1 MKRHIGILIAVILSF
16 TSLVTSCKKELPL
29 GEAIIGKWEVTSYK
43 YIIYQN
49 NVRKSEVTIYLESG
63 EMAIQF
69 AEEGV
74 GIMYNDNQMS
84 GNFTWTL
91 SGSTLTLNFSNG
103 TFTWDITIDEDILV
117 WSYTESEV
125 EGDINYD
132 YEFFYNA
139 SRTG

>member
-1 MKRHIGILIAVILSF
+1 MKKHIGILIAVILSF
-16 TSLVTSCKKELPL
+16 TSLATSCKKELPL

-49 NVRKSEVTIYLESG
+49 NVRKSEVTIYLEAG
-63 EMAIQF
+63 ETAIQF

-103 TFTWDITIDEDILV
+103 TFTWDITINEDILV

-139 SRTG
+139 GRTG

>member
-49 NVRKSEVTIYLESG
+49 NVRKSEVTIYLEAG
-63 EMAIQF
+63 ETAIQF

-139 SRTG
+139 GRTG

>member
-29 GEAIIGKWEVTSYK
+29 GEAIIGKWEVSSYK

-49 NVRKSEVTIYLESG
+49 NVKKSEVTIYLESG

-139 SRTG
+139 GRTG

>member
-49 NVRKSEVTIYLESG
+49 NVKKSEVTIYLEAG

-74 GIMYNDNQMS
+74 GIMYEDNQMS

-103 TFTWDITIDEDILV
+103 TFAWDITIDEDILV

-139 SRTG
+139 GRAG

>member
-49 NVRKSEVTIYLESG
+49 NVKKSEVTIYLESG

-139 SRTG
+139 GRTG

>member
-1 MKRHIGILIAVILSF
+1 MKKFICVPFATILLLS
-16 TSLVTSCKKELPL
+16 SLVTSCKKELPL
-29 GEAIIGKWEVTSYK
+29 DEAIIGKWEVTSYK
-43 YIIYQN
+43 YIIYMN

-74 GIMYNDNQMS
+74 GIMYEDNQMA

-103 TFTWDITIDEDILV
+103 SFTWDITIDEDILV

-125 EGDINYD
+125 EGDIKYD

-139 SRTG
+139 GRTG

>member
-1 MKRHIGILIAVILSF
+1 MKRHICFPVAAVLFLS
-16 TSLVTSCKKELPL
+16 SMVTSCKKELPL
-29 GEAIIGKWEVTSYK
+29 NEAIIGKWEVTLFK
-43 YIIYQN
+43 YVVYVN
-49 NVRKSEVTIYLESG
+49 NVRKQEVTNYFESG

-74 GIMYNDNQMS
+74 GIMYEDNQMS

-91 SGSTLTLNFSNG
+91 SGSTLTLNFLNG
-103 TFTWDITIDEDILV
+103 ALTWEITIDEDILV

>member
-49 NVRKSEVTIYLESG
+49 NVRKSEVTIYLEAG

-69 AEEGV
+69 AEEGI
-74 GIMYNDNQMS
+74 GIMYEDNQMS

-103 TFTWDITIDEDILV
+103 TFAWDITIDEDILV

-139 SRTG
+139 GRTG

>member
-1 MKRHIGILIAVILSF
+1 MKRHIGILIAVLLSF

-49 NVRKSEVTIYLESG
+49 NVRKSEVTIYLEAG

-74 GIMYNDNQMS
+74 GIMYEDNQMS

-103 TFTWDITIDEDILV
+103 TFAWDITIDEDILV

-139 SRTG
+139 GRTG

>member
-49 NVRKSEVTIYLESG
+49 NVRKSEVTIYLEAG

-74 GIMYNDNQMS
+74 GIMYEDNQMS

-103 TFTWDITIDEDILV
+103 TFAWDITIDEDILV

-139 SRTG
+139 GRTG

>member
-1 MKRHIGILIAVILSF
+1 M
-16 TSLVTSCKKELPL
+16 
-29 GEAIIGKWEVTSYK
+29 
-43 YIIYQN
+43 N

-74 GIMYNDNQMS
+74 GIMYEDNQMA

-103 TFTWDITIDEDILV
+103 SFTWDITIDEDILV

-139 SRTG
+139 GRTG